1 MSEDDPLSRPS
12 GREFGFGPI
21 MVALLLLVTA
31 GIAGVV
37 GLIFL
42 APDLVEVSP
51 GGAAIAHHF

>member
-12 GREFGFGPI
+12 GRDFGFGPI
-21 MVALLLLVTA
+21 MVALLLLIAA

-51 GGAAIAHHF
+51 GGTVIAHPF

>member
-21 MVALLLLVTA
+21 MVALLLLIAV

-51 GGAAIAHHF
+51 GGTVIAHQF